1 MWKEMYAYSP
11 TVDERSKNPMP
22 TKTNPDPENRLM
34 EAAQAKAKNEVEGNK
49 SIAQLLSNKKEDKDE
64 KEDEKSSKA

>member
-1 MWKEMYAYSP
+1 MSAA
-11 TVDERSKNPMP
+11 RILCQPMS
-22 TKTNPDPENRLM
+22 NPDPKTGSWKQ
-34 EAAQAKAKNEVEGNK
+34 AQAKAENEVEGNK